1 MRRNFS
7 ALPVRLLLILTLTL
21 IQATACTDGK
31 KPEATC
37 GDGTCA
43 SGENPGNCAADC
55 PVTCGDG
62 WCTAPDETRESCAAD
77 CVVACGTA
85 TDLSPNIASGELFYG
100 YPALGMDADEPS
112 CGSFAGGRE
121 VYVSFTPDFTG
132 ELVVSTLHPA
142 TNTTTIIEV
151 REDTCD
157 GAAVGG
163 SAGCIAP
170 QSGGATLIVQVQ
182 ALRAYVVMVE
192 TAGNAGGGE
201 DDVFA
206 LSLSHRG
213 VCDGLGTVLDIT
225 SGLLTGQTFAVDT
238 SGGAGSVAGTCGG
251 GAAPEARV
259 TFVAPVTAEWI
270 ATTSHPAT
278 TFDTLLH
285 LREGSPD
292 GASFC
297 ASSEAEIAC
306 DDGAGSLAPASWMRF
321 YAIDGLFYDL
331 FVDGGG
337 SASGAATL
345 TVGLAADSPATA
357 DLLGCSHTGFIDR
370 YAFFAPA
377 GAEVSLAADTVDAQ
391 TAADLRLLVRTPD
404 GAELHEADDD
414 FACTFPPPQWSCPSY
429 TFSAAAA
436 GLYTVEIYVGTSES
450 CADRTR
456 VRYELTATVAGAP
469 AEMVLFGDQ

>member
-1 MRRNFS
+1 MPRSFIV
-7 ALPVRLLLILTLTL
+7 PVRLFLILTLL
-21 IQATACTDGK
+21 QAVACDDEK
-31 KPEATC
+31 KSEATC

-43 SGENPGNCAADC
+43 SGENPGNCAVDC

-62 WCTAPDETRESCAAD
+62 WCTAPAETRESCAAD
-77 CVVACGTA
+77 CLVACGTA

-100 YPALGMDADEPS
+100 YPALGMDADSPS
-112 CGSFAGGRE
+112 CGSFASGRE

-132 ELVVSTLHPA
+132 ELVISTLHPA

-157 GAAVGG
+157 GSPV
-163 SAGCIAP
+163 GCIASA
-170 QSGGATLIVQVQ
+170 SGGTALTVQVQ

-192 TAGNAGGGE
+192 TGGGDAAGGE

-213 VCDGLGTVLDIT
+213 VCDGLGTVTDLT
-225 SGLLTGQTFAVDT
+225 SRLLTGQTFALDT
-238 SGGAGSVAGTCGG
+238 TGGAGSVAGTCGG
-251 GAAPEARV
+251 GAAAEARV

-270 ATTSHPAT
+270 ATTAHPAT

-285 LREGSPD
+285 LREGGTD

-306 DDGAGSLAPASWMRF
+306 DDGAGPFAPASWMRF
-321 YAIDGLFYDL
+321 DAIDGLFYDL
-331 FVDGGG
+331 FVDGADT
-337 SASGAATL
+337 ASGAATL

-377 GAEVSLAADTVDAQ
+377 GAEVLLATDTVDAQ
-391 TAADLRLLVRTPD
+391 TAADLRLRVRAPD
-404 GAELHEADDD
+404 GTELHEADDD
-414 FACTFPPPQWSCPSY
+414 FDCTFPPPQWSCPSY
-429 TFSAAAA
+429 TFSAASG
-436 GLYTVEIYVGTSES
+436 GLYTVEIYVGTSEA

-456 VRYELTATVAGAP
+456 VRYELTTTVGGAP
-469 AEMVLFGDQ
+469 AEMILFGDQ